1 LVLVHQDLHSSP
13 HEFALVFQSFDTRQ
27 VELALV
33 GLHGGMDRGELKAE
47 LGGSQSALMYIEAS
61 TYSEYV
67 SALGEGIAA
76 SRGESKG
83 SAT

>member
-1 LVLVHQDLHSSP
+1 MVLVHQDLHSSP

-47 LGGSQSALMYIEAS
+47 LGGSQLFMYIEAY
-61 TYSEYV
+61 TCSE
-67 SALGEGIAA
+67 
-76 SRGESKG
+76 
-83 SAT
+83 